1 MAGIY
6 IHVPFCRQKCYYCDF
21 YKTVNTRQTANFVRT
36 IQNEAEKRK
45 DYLENENIETI
56 YFGGGTPSVLN
67 GSSLGEILGFLH
79 RQFTINRDVEIT
91 LEANPDD
98 LDFDYIQNLR
108 QTGINRLSIGLQA
121 FQNEHLQRMNRRHDV
136 QQAISSI
143 VNAEKAGFK
152 NISIDLIYGL
162 PALTIQQWKS
172 TLQQVFSLPFQHLS
186 AYHLTYHQG
195 TPFYTW
201 LKKGTLKELGEKESV
216 KQFEMLI
223 NTAEKYGFEHYE
235 ISNFAKNQQYSKHNT
250 SYWTERKYL
259 GLGPSAHSFNGLSRQ
274 WNMAHLDGYL
284 KAIENN
290 LPFFEEETLS
300 ENEKYNEYILTR
312 MRTKW
317 GISEQ
322 QLKDKFGIKM
332 RNYFQ
337 KEIQGYLKSGMVKE
351 ENGTIRF
358 TRKGLFVS
366 DSILANLMII

>member
-1 MAGIY
+1 
-6 IHVPFCRQKCYYCDF
+6 
-21 YKTVNTRQTANFVRT
+21 
-36 IQNEAEKRK
+36 
-45 DYLENENIETI
+45 
-56 YFGGGTPSVLN
+56 
-67 GSSLGEILGFLH
+67 
-79 RQFTINRDVEIT
+79 
-91 LEANPDD
+91 
-98 LDFDYIQNLR
+98 
-108 QTGINRLSIGLQA
+108 
-121 FQNEHLQRMNRRHDV
+121 MNRRHDV
-136 QQAISSI
+136 QQAISSV

-300 ENEKYNEYILTR
+300 EKEKYNEYILTR

-337 KEIQGYLKSGMVKE
+337 KEIQGYFKSGMVKE